1 METQDSMTSE
11 LHPNTIRTRDSYI
24 QQGSRQGIAVPSPII
39 AKGEV
44 LLSDGN
50 TGFHDGR
57 AASKHDQTR
66 GQLFSAEIS
75 TRDSYNQNDLHRGI
89 VIPNAIIAKAE
100 VRLSQETYVTR
111 GFG

>member
-1 METQDSMTSE
+1 MG
-11 LHPNTIRTRDSYI
+11 LC
-24 QQGSRQGIAVPSPII
+24 QGIAVPTPII

-44 LLSDGN
+44 LSSGN
-50 TGFHDGR
+50 TGFRNGQT
-57 AASKHDQTR
+57 APKHDQTKE
-66 GQLFSAEIS
+66 QLFSAGIS
-75 TRDSYNQNDLHRGI
+75 TRDSYNQIDLHRGI